1 MELVIAAQ
9 DDAIP
14 WERQQPKLTGELHG
28 RGHFSRL
35 GVVRR
40 KPSRPDASP
49 TLSKSCTD
57 KLALTQALSFLN
69 SVSSPMIECAGAYL
83 STLTLPHSQYSE
95 GACQR
100 AFSAIGRLA
109 SLSQIGLMQTFG
121 REFHAFRIKTTKTEF
136 KYSRRAMAGKKIIA
150 SNIAATWSP
159 HFEETLISG
168 ILQGRKSG
176 DVQGASKV
184 SRRHMVHLLLRLT
197 NSALLR
203 HETNLDGIYM
213 DVTRG
218 LRQLTDVSHYSD
230 LKDIS
235 MLEGRRHAKATVIS
249 LALHG
254 WLRNVSDDF
263 SLLPSMFMGQVQV
276 F

>member
-1 MELVIAAQ
+1 MELVMAAQ
-9 DDAIP
+9 DDAVP
-14 WERQQPKLTGELHG
+14 WERQQPRLAGELHG

-57 KLALTQALSFLN
+57 KIALTQALSFL
-69 SVSSPMIECAGAYL
+69 SSISSPVIECVGAYL
-83 STLTLPHSQYSE
+83 STLTLPHSQYSD

-100 AFSAIGRLA
+100 AFSSIGRLA
-109 SLSQIGLMQTFG
+109 SLSQTGLMQTFG
-121 REFHAFRIKTTKTEF
+121 REFHAFRVQTTKTEF
-136 KYSRRAMAGKKIIA
+136 EYSRRAMAGKRIIA
-150 SNIAATWSP
+150 SNIAATWST

-176 DVQGASKV
+176 DFQGASKV

-197 NSALLR
+197 NNALLL
-203 HETNLDGIYM
+203 HKTNLDDINL

-218 LRQLTDVSHYSD
+218 LRQLIDVTHYSGLKDVS
-230 LKDIS
+230 
-235 MLEGRRHAKATVIS
+235 MLQERKHAKETVIS

-254 WLRNVSDDF
+254 WVRNVSDNF
-263 SLLPSMFMGQVQV
+263 SLVPSMLMGQVEV
-276 F
+276 P